1 MSAASKHK
9 FQIPITT
16 THSNDK
22 DRHMRLIELRLKN
35 LNSLKGE
42 WHIDFADSAFIN
54 EGIFAITGQTGAGK
68 TTILD
73 AICLALYGET
83 PRINNISKSSN
94 EVMTRQTAECF
105 AEVVIDL
112 NGTQYRCRWGQRRAY
127 GKADGNLQDA
137 THEIALVTPKTDDDS
152 KDDKLKGDEILE
164 SKLSRTKEKIVELTR
179 MDFQQFTRS
188 ILLAQGSF
196 SAFLKAKAD
205 ERADILEK
213 ITGTDI
219 YATISA
225 HVFEKKRAEEE
236 ILNKLQFGL
245 DGLTL
250 LDADEEALI
259 NEKLTSHQTEQ
270 TKQQQQYQRLQAQ
283 VNWLDT
289 VAELEK
295 NVDNHQNEVTVAKQA
310 QAGFAPDAKRLN
322 AANKA
327 LEIDSQ
333 YSQLAHN
340 RDNLKRLQDEQQQL
354 NHQLPQQQ
362 ERLAH
367 AVNTLKAADTDTQS
381 AYDKLKTTLPK
392 IAHARKLDGAIAQQ
406 MQVLDDQQQR
416 KQRLATNTQ
425 GLRQEIENH
434 TVQFNQDKAQLA
446 TIEKYLIDAA
456 ALHDI
461 DTDAANFDSHG
472 GRLKALLQDNAALAN
487 EKIAHQQQ
495 SIQYQTNLDQCQQQ
509 QDATNA
515 LIAKAREAL
524 STLQKKQAQLTQTQS
539 LAAIRD
545 EQEQIEHTHSQIEQ
559 VSFKAQH
566 IEALAIQINQINTAL
581 PTINDAL
588 TKLAAS
594 ITDNEAFMADAK
606 DRRQDK
612 QKLLDSWQQVASLE
626 RYITQLK
633 EGDPCPL
640 CGAHE
645 HPYGA
650 HHPVLN
656 KEPAEVAQTQQQISE
671 LDTTINTLEHTLS
684 KQRIEYATT
693 QNQIKQLNE
702 QKIPLHEQIKKL
714 GADSD
719 DFIQPLLAKTYSN
732 AVTASMTKLGQIGI
746 DMNLLSEQIA
756 DDSTGCT
763 LIKERLI
770 KDSLLLLETIKDQL
784 SERKLSLKDTLTQH
798 EALSDELAKTNKTIE
813 TFEKQ
818 QYQLANDIY
827 EIKSNSQISA
837 LALDA
842 IEKKISTNFAELTQ
856 LKDAILAI
864 LNKYLTDNYELDAV
878 TKPAA
883 LQPLLA
889 SIDQKVVLN
898 ATDYE
903 VHLDTLRQ
911 QRTNLVQLKQ
921 QFTAYKNAQQHLI
934 AALGSITVQIE
945 TKQAQLDKQE
955 IELDD
960 LLQAINAKTEMLAQ
974 LTAERGDIF
983 ADNIFS
989 GDVPNTGT
997 DNSNM
1002 NININLDA
1010 EETRLRTV
1018 LEQAQSEQAA
1028 AQRQLD
1034 SAELSLKQLQ
1044 RQQQQ
1049 IAEQLTNASTALV
1062 TQEDIF
1068 KTVLASSDFSD
1079 EAAFMRARLPVA
1091 ERHHLTEHQ
1100 QQINDTLKQAQSL
1113 LTQTMQA
1120 LAEKKTNPLTTE
1132 DRESLVEQQQLA
1144 QNELQRLIEAI
1155 GAMSQQLKDNEEK
1168 KGNQQAQRQ
1177 AIAQQKDTLQVWRQ
1191 LNELIGSSSGKK
1203 YRTFAQGLTFDIMV
1217 THANAQLHKMS
1228 DRYLLARDDNN
1239 PLELNVIDN
1248 YQGGERR
1255 STKNLSGGEG
1265 FIISLALALGLSQM
1279 ASHNIRVDSLFL
1291 DEGFGTLDEESLDIA
1306 LDTLTSLQQEGKLI
1320 GVISHVQALKERILT
1335 QIQVTKLSGGFS
1347 KITGQGCYHIAS

>member
-1 MSAASKHK
+1 
-9 FQIPITT
+9 
-16 THSNDK
+16 
-22 DRHMRLIELRLKN
+22 MRLIELRLKN

-137 THEIALVTPKTDDDS
+137 THEIALVKPKTDDDSNADS

-219 YATISA
+219 YATIST

-245 DGLTL
+245 EGLTL

-259 NEKLTSHQTEQ
+259 NETLTSHQTAQ

-283 VNWLDT
+283 INWLDT

-295 NVDNHQNEVTVAKQA
+295 NVDNYQNEVTVAKQA
-310 QAGFAPDAKRLN
+310 QADFAPDAKRLN

-340 RDNLKRLQDEQQQL
+340 RDNLKRLQDEQQAL
-354 NHQLPQQQ
+354 NHQLPQQE

-367 AVNTLKAADTDTQS
+367 AANTLKAADADTQS
-381 AYDKLKTTLPK
+381 AYDKLQITLPK

-406 MQVLDDQQQR
+406 MQVLDDQQHR

-434 TVQFNQDKAQLA
+434 TVQLNQDKAQLA

-472 GRLKALLQDNAALAN
+472 SRLKALLQDNAALAN
-487 EKIAHQQQ
+487 EKIAHHQQ
-495 SIQYQTNLDQCQQQ
+495 SSHYQTNLDQCQQQ
-509 QDATNA
+509 QNATNA
-515 LIAKAREAL
+515 LIAKARETLTA
-524 STLQKKQAQLTQTQS
+524 LQKQQVQLTQTQS
-539 LAAIRD
+539 LAAIRG

-566 IEALAIQINQINTAL
+566 IEALAIQTNKINTAL

-594 ITDNEAFMADAK
+594 ITDNEALMADAK

-612 QKLLDSWQQVASLE
+612 QKLLDSWQQVANLE

-633 EGDPCPL
+633 DGNPCPL
-640 CGAHE
+640 CGARE

-671 LDTTINTLEHTLS
+671 LDTTINTLEQTLS

-693 QNQIKQLNE
+693 QNQIKQLHE
-702 QKIPLHEQIKKL
+702 QKIPLHEQMKKL

-719 DFIQPLLAKTYSN
+719 DLIQPLLAKSYSN
-732 AVTASMTKLGQIGI
+732 AVAASMTQLGQIGI

-756 DDSTGCT
+756 DDSTDCT

-770 KDSLLLLETIKDQL
+770 KDSLLLLDTIKDQL
-784 SERKLSLKDTLTQH
+784 SKRKQSLKDTLTQH

-818 QYQLANDIY
+818 QYQLATDIY

-842 IEKKISTNFAELTQ
+842 IEKKISTNFAELSQ

-864 LNKYLTDNYELDAV
+864 LNKYLAGKYELDAV

-889 SIDQKVVLN
+889 SIDQQVVLN
-898 ATDYE
+898 KADYE

-911 QRTNLVQLKQ
+911 QRSSLVQLKQ
-921 QFTAYKNAQQHLI
+921 QFTAYKNAQQNLI
-934 AALGSITVQIE
+934 TALGSMTVQIE
-945 TKQAQLDKQE
+945 TKQAQLNKQE

-960 LLQAINAKTEMLAQ
+960 LLQEIIAKTETLAQ
-974 LTAERGDIF
+974 LTTERRD
-983 ADNIFS
+983 IFS
-989 GDVPNTGT
+989 GDVPNAGN

-1002 NININLDA
+1002 NINPDA
-1010 EETRLRTV
+1010 EEARLRAV
-1018 LEQAQSEQAA
+1018 LEQAHSEQAA

-1034 SAELSLKQLQ
+1034 SAELTLKQLQ

-1049 IAEQLTNASTALV
+1049 LAEQLTIASTALT

-1079 EAAFMRARLPVA
+1079 EAAFMRARLPAA
-1091 ERHHLTEHQ
+1091 ERHHLTEQQ

-1120 LAEKKTNPLTTE
+1120 LAEKKANPLTTE
-1132 DRESLVEQQQLA
+1132 DRESLAEQQQLA
-1144 QNELQRLIEAI
+1144 QKELQRLIEAI

>member
-1 MSAASKHK
+1 
-9 FQIPITT
+9 
-16 THSNDK
+16 
-22 DRHMRLIELRLKN
+22 MRLIELRLKN

-83 PRINNISKSSN
+83 PRINSISKSSN

-137 THEIALVTPKTDDDS
+137 THEIALLKPKNVDNNHADS
-152 KDDKLKGDEILE
+152 KNDKLKGDEILE
-164 SKLSRTKEKIVELTR
+164 SKLSRTKEKIIELTH

-219 YATISA
+219 YATIST

-236 ILNKLQFGL
+236 VLNKLQFGL
-245 DGLTL
+245 EGLTL
-250 LDADEEALI
+250 LEADEEALI
-259 NEKLTSHQTEQ
+259 NEKLTAHQAAQTE
-270 TKQQQQYQRLQAQ
+270 QQQQYQRLQAQ
-283 VNWLDT
+283 ITWLDT

-295 NVDNHQNEVTVAKQA
+295 NVGNYEKEVAAAKQA
-310 QAGFAPDAKRLN
+310 QADFIPTAKRLN

-333 YSQLAHN
+333 FSQLIYN
-340 RDNLKRLQDEQQQL
+340 RDTVTRLQKDQQAL
-354 NHQLPQQQ
+354 THQLPQQKK
-362 ERLAH
+362 RLAH
-367 AVNTLKAADTDTQS
+367 AVNTLKTADAHRQFANDALQN
-381 AYDKLKTTLPK
+381 ALPK
-392 IAHARKLDGAIAQQ
+392 IAQARKLDAAIAQQ
-406 MQVLDDQQQR
+406 MQVLDVNQQR
-416 KQRLATNTQ
+416 KQAITANTQ
-425 GLRQEIENH
+425 RLHQEIKTH
-434 TVQFNQDKAQLA
+434 KTCLNQDKAQLA
-446 TIEKYLIDAA
+446 MIEKHLNDAA
-456 ALHDI
+456 DLHDI
-461 DTDAANFDSHG
+461 DTDVANFDSHG
-472 GRLKALLQDNAALAN
+472 SRLKVLLQDNATLAA
-487 EKIAHQQQ
+487 EKTNHYNHIE
-495 SIQYQTNLDQCQQQ
+495 QYQTNLDKCQQQ
-509 QDATNA
+509 QDVSNA
-515 LIAKAREAL
+515 LIAKAREELAAL
-524 STLQKKQAQLTQTQS
+524 QDKQAGLTKEQS
-539 LAAIRD
+539 LADIRA
-545 EQEQIEHTHSQIEQ
+545 EQEQLEHTHSQIEQ
-559 VSFKAQH
+559 VGFKAQH
-566 IEALAIQINQINTAL
+566 IEALASQINQINTAL

-594 ITDNEAFMADAK
+594 ITDNETLMADANN
-606 DRRQDK
+606 RRQDK

-633 EGDPCPL
+633 DGDPCPL
-640 CGAHE
+640 CGARE

-671 LDTTINTLEHTLS
+671 LDATINTLEQTIS

-693 QNQIKQLNE
+693 QNQIKQLHE
-702 QKIPLHEQIKKL
+702 QKKPLYEQMKKL
-714 GADSD
+714 GADSND
-719 DFIQPLLAKTYSN
+719 LIQPLLAKTYSN
-732 AVTASMTKLGQIGI
+732 AVTASINQLGQIGI
-746 DMNLLSEQIA
+746 DMDLLSEQIA
-756 DDSTGCT
+756 DDSTDCT

-770 KDSLLLLETIKDQL
+770 KDNLSLLDTIKAQL
-784 SERKLSLKDTLTQH
+784 AKRRQYLKNTLTQYD
-798 EALSDELAKTNKTIE
+798 ALSDELAKTSKTIE
-813 TFEKQ
+813 IFEKQ
-818 QYQLANDIY
+818 QYQLATDIY
-827 EIKSNSQISA
+827 EIKSDTQISA

-842 IEKKISTNFAELTQ
+842 IEKKISTNFADLTQ
-856 LKDAILAI
+856 LKDAIVAI
-864 LNKYLTDNYELDAV
+864 LDKYLAGKYELDGV
-878 TKPAA
+878 TEPAA

-889 SIDQKVVLN
+889 SIEQQIVLN
-898 ATDYE
+898 ETNYDA
-903 VHLDTLRQ
+903 HIQTLRQ
-911 QRTNLVQLKQ
+911 QRSNLVQLKK
-921 QFTAYKNAQQHLI
+921 QFNAYKDEQQTLLS
-934 AALGSITVQIE
+934 ALSSATVQID
-945 TKQAQLDKQE
+945 TKQAQLDKE
-955 IELDD
+955 EAELNS
-960 LLQAINAKTEMLAQ
+960 LLQAISDKTEALAQ
-974 LTAERGDIF
+974 LTAERRDIF

-989 GDVPNTGT
+989 GNVPNIGT
-997 DNSNM
+997 DHS
-1002 NININLDA
+1002 NINLNPDA

-1034 SAELSLKQLQ
+1034 SAELTLKQLQ
-1044 RQQQQ
+1044 GQQQQ
-1049 IAEQLTNASTALV
+1049 LAEQLTSASTALT
-1062 TQEDIF
+1062 TQENIF
-1068 KTVLASSDFSD
+1068 KAALASSDFSD
-1079 EAAFMRARLPVA
+1079 EAAFMRARLPAA
-1091 ERHHLTEHQ
+1091 ERHHLTEQQ

-1113 LTQTMQA
+1113 LTQTMQT
-1120 LAEKKTNPLTTE
+1120 LAEKKANPLTTA
-1132 DRESLVEQQQLA
+1132 DRETLADQQQLA

-1155 GAMSQQLKDNEEK
+1155 GAMTQQLKDNEEK

-1248 YQGGERR
+1248 YQGGEVR

>member
-1 MSAASKHK
+1 
-9 FQIPITT
+9 
-16 THSNDK
+16 
-22 DRHMRLIELRLKN
+22 MRLIELRLKN

-137 THEIALVTPKTDDDS
+137 THEIALVTPKTNHQNNADN

-219 YATISA
+219 YATIST

-245 DGLTL
+245 EGLTL

-259 NEKLTSHQTEQ
+259 NEKLTSHQTAQ
-270 TKQQQQYQRLQAQ
+270 IKQQQQYQRLQVQ

-310 QAGFAPDAKRLN
+310 QADFAPNAKRLN

-340 RDNLKRLQDEQQQL
+340 RNDVKRLQNDQQAL

-367 AVNTLKAADTDTQS
+367 AVNTLKAADAHTQS
-381 AYDKLKTTLPK
+381 AYNELQITLPK

-406 MQVLDDQQQR
+406 MQALDDQQQR

-472 GRLKALLQDNAALAN
+472 SRLKALLQDNAALAN
-487 EKIAHQQQ
+487 EKTAHHQQ
-495 SIQYQTNLDQCQQQ
+495 SSQYQTNLDQCQQQ

-524 STLQKKQAQLTQTQS
+524 ATLQKQQAALTQTQS

-559 VSFKAQH
+559 VSSKAQQ
-566 IEALAIQINQINTAL
+566 IEALASQINKINTAL

-594 ITDNEAFMADAK
+594 ITDNEALMADTK

-640 CGAHE
+640 CGARE

-671 LDTTINTLEHTLS
+671 LDTTINALEQTLS

-693 QNQIKQLNE
+693 QNQIKQLHE
-702 QKIPLHEQIKKL
+702 QKTPLYEQIKKL
-714 GADSD
+714 GADSND
-719 DFIQPLLAKTYSN
+719 LIQPLLAKTYSN
-732 AVTASMTKLGQIGI
+732 AVTASMTQLGQIGI
-746 DMNLLSEQIA
+746 DMDLLTKRA
-756 DDSTGCT
+756 DDSTDSA

-770 KDSLLLLETIKDQL
+770 KDGLLLLETIKDQL
-784 SERKLSLKDTLTQH
+784 SERKQSLKDTLTQH
-798 EALSDELAKTNKTIE
+798 EALSDELAKTSKTIE

-818 QYQLANDIY
+818 QYQLATDIH

-864 LNKYLTDNYELDAV
+864 LNKYLAGKYELDAV

-889 SIDQKVVLN
+889 SIDQQVVLSK
-898 ATDYE
+898 ADYE

-911 QRTNLVQLKQ
+911 QRSSLVQLKQ
-921 QFTAYKNAQQHLI
+921 QFTAYKNAQQNLI
-934 AALGSITVQIE
+934 TAIGSITVQIE
-945 TKQAQLDKQE
+945 TKQAQLDKQKV
-955 IELDD
+955 ELDD
-960 LLQAINAKTEMLAQ
+960 LLQTITSKSEMLAQ
-974 LTAERGDIF
+974 LTAERRDIF
-983 ADNIFS
+983 ADNIFV
-989 GDVPNTGT
+989 GNVPNTDN
-997 DNSNM
+997 DNS
-1002 NININLDA
+1002 NININPDA
-1010 EETRLRTV
+1010 EEARLRTV
-1018 LEQAQSEQAA
+1018 LEQAHSEQAV

-1034 SAELSLKQLQ
+1034 SAELTLKQLQ
-1044 RQQQQ
+1044 RQQQLL
-1049 IAEQLTNASTALV
+1049 AEQLTTASTALT

-1068 KTVLASSDFSD
+1068 KTALASSDFSD
-1079 EAAFMRARLPVA
+1079 EAEFMRARLPAA
-1091 ERHHLTEHQ
+1091 ERHHLTEQQ

-1113 LTQTMQA
+1113 LTQTLQA
-1120 LAEKKTNPLTTE
+1120 LAEKKANPLTTE
-1132 DRESLVEQQQLA
+1132 DRESLAEQQQLA

-1177 AIAQQKDTLQVWRQ
+1177 AIAHQKDTLQVWRQ

-1228 DRYLLARDDNN
+1228 DRYLLARDDNS

-1291 DEGFGTLDEESLDIA
+1291 DEGFGTLDDESLDIA

-1335 QIQVTKLSGGFS
+1335 QIQVQKLSGGFS
-1347 KITGQGCYHIAS
+1347 QITGQGCYKVET

>member
-1 MSAASKHK
+1 
-9 FQIPITT
+9 
-16 THSNDK
+16 
-22 DRHMRLIELRLKN
+22 MRLIELRLKN

-137 THEIALVTPKTDDDS
+137 THEISLVTPKTDDDSNADS

-219 YATISA
+219 YATIST

-259 NEKLTSHQTEQ
+259 NEKLTSHQTAQ
-270 TKQQQQYQRLQAQ
+270 TKQQKQYQRLQAQ
-283 VNWLDT
+283 INWLET
-289 VAELEK
+289 VAELQK
-295 NVDNHQNEVTVAKQA
+295 NVDNYQNEVTAAKQA
-310 QAGFAPDAKRLN
+310 QTDFAPDAKRLN

-333 YSQLAHN
+333 YSQLTHDRN
-340 RDNLKRLQDEQQQL
+340 DVKRLQNDQQAL
-354 NHQLPQQQ
+354 THQLPQQE

-367 AVNTLKAADTDTQS
+367 AVNTLKAADAHTQS
-381 AYDKLKTTLPK
+381 AHDTLQITLPK
-392 IAHARKLDGAIAQQ
+392 IAHARKLDAAIAQQ
-406 MQVLDDQQQR
+406 TQVLDDQQQR
-416 KQRLATNTQ
+416 KHSLATNTQ

-456 ALHDI
+456 ALRDI

-472 GRLKALLQDNAALAN
+472 SRLKALLKDNAALAD
-487 EKIAHQQQ
+487 EKIIHHQN
-495 SIQYQTNLDQCQQQ
+495 IGQYQTKLDEYQQQ

-515 LIAKAREAL
+515 LIAKAYEAL
-524 STLQKKQAQLTQTQS
+524 SALQKQQAPLTQTQS

-559 VSFKAQH
+559 VSFKAQQ
-566 IEALAIQINQINTAL
+566 IETLATQINKINIAL

-594 ITDNEAFMADAK
+594 ITDNEALMADAK
-606 DRRQDK
+606 GRRQDK

-640 CGAHE
+640 CGARE

-656 KEPAEVAQTQQQISE
+656 KEVAEVTQTQQQISE
-671 LDTTINTLEHTLS
+671 LDTTIKALEQTLS
-684 KQRIEYATT
+684 NHRIEYATT
-693 QNQIKQLNE
+693 QNQIKQLQE
-702 QKIPLHEQIKKL
+702 QKTPLHEQIKKL
-714 GADSD
+714 CADSND
-719 DFIQPLLAKTYSN
+719 LIQPILAKTYSN
-732 AVTASMTKLGQIGI
+732 AVTASMTQLSQIGI
-746 DMNLLSEQIA
+746 DMDLLTKQIANDSA
-756 DDSTGCT
+756 DDSTDST
-763 LIKERLI
+763 LIKERLV
-770 KDSLLLLETIKDQL
+770 KENLSLLDTIKDQL
-784 SERKLSLKDTLTQH
+784 GERKQSLKDMLVQY
-798 EALSDELAKTNKTIE
+798 EALSDDFAKTRKTIE
-813 TFEKQ
+813 DFEKQ
-818 QYQLANDIY
+818 QYRLANDIY
-827 EIKSNSQISA
+827 EIKSNTQISA
-837 LALDA
+837 MALNA
-842 IEKKISTNFAELTQ
+842 IDEKISTNFAELSQ

-864 LNKYLTDNYELDAV
+864 LNKYLAGKYELDAV

-889 SIDQKVVLN
+889 SIDQQVVLN
-898 ATDYE
+898 KVNYE

-911 QRTNLVQLKQ
+911 QRSSLVQLKQ
-921 QFTAYKNAQQHLI
+921 QFTAYKNAQQNLI
-934 AALGSITVQIE
+934 TAIGSVTVQIE

-955 IELDD
+955 VELDD
-960 LLQAINAKTEMLAQ
+960 LLQAIIAKSEMLAQ
-974 LTAERGDIF
+974 LTAERRDIF
-983 ADNIFS
+983 ADNIFA
-989 GDVPNTGT
+989 GNVPNTDN
-997 DNSNM
+997 DNS
-1002 NININLDA
+1002 NININPDE
-1010 EETRLRTV
+1010 EETRLRTI
-1018 LEQAQSEQAA
+1018 LEQAHTEQAA

-1034 SAELSLKQLQ
+1034 STELTFKQLQ
-1044 RQQQQ
+1044 KQQQQLADQLTSATTALTAQEDIFQAALATSDFIDEAGFLRARLPAAERHSLTEQQQQ
-1049 IAEQLTNASTALV
+1049 IS
-1062 TQEDIF
+1062 
-1068 KTVLASSDFSD
+1068 
-1079 EAAFMRARLPVA
+1079 
-1091 ERHHLTEHQ
+1091 
-1100 QQINDTLKQAQSL
+1100 DTLKQAQSL

-1120 LAEKKTNPLTTE
+1120 LAEKKSTPLTTE
-1132 DRESLVEQQQLA
+1132 DRETLVEQQQLI

-1177 AIAQQKDTLQVWRQ
+1177 AIAQQKETLQVWRQ

-1228 DRYLLARDDNN
+1228 DRYLLTRDDNN

-1248 YQGGERR
+1248 YQGGEVR

-1320 GVISHVQALKERILT
+1320 GVISHVAALKERILT